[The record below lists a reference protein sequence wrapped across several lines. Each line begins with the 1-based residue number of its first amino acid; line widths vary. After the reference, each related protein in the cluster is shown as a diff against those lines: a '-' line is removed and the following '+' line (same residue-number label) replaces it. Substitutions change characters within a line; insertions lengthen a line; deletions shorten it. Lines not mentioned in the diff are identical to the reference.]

1 MHEIDRISSPQNI
14 PFGFGSLAVWRG
26 KAWFRKADAA
36 AGRRSLPEEIG
47 REKSNR
53 ERRKQNVSSLIVSSK
68 LLERLSAA
76 LLCQVM

>member
-1 MHEIDRISSPQNI
+1 M
-14 PFGFGSLAVWRG
+14 
-26 KAWFRKADAA
+26 
-36 AGRRSLPEEIG
+36 PEEIG